1 MMRRLKS
8 LMRKSESFFGLITD
22 LGITEVVIDLITT
35 ITYFIGVYIILR
47 MTLMDL
53 MFGVPVVIISLY
65 LLRKNMN

>member
-1 MMRRLKS
+1 
-8 LMRKSESFFGLITD
+8 MRKSESFFGLITD

-35 ITYFIGVYIILR
+35 ITYFIGVCIILR

-53 MFGVPVVIISLY
+53 MFGVPVVIISLH